1 MSPDKKPLKTA
12 LGMFSKE
19 EEFVPLSAECD
30 LSGQV
35 SGAGSCCTRGG
46 GCGAW
51 AEKKPRTEQ
60 WSHGECQSTEP
71 CSPSGGCSVVHLL
84 TPPSC
89 SINCSLHCQMGLSCS
104 LLSSGESSAEQCLRC
119 HQHGVQGEQLRASG
133 THSVCSLPLCP
144 LLRAQSS
151 GSGRHVGCCEPAARG
166 QFHASSLTCMWP
178 ELSRAGKCSEIRT
191 HRWRCG

>member
-1 MSPDKKPLKTA
+1 MSRHLSKLFDSLAKLKFKMSPDKKPLKTA

-35 SGAGSCCTRGG
+35 SGAGSCCTWGG

-71 CSPSGGCSVVHLL
+71 CSPSGGPSAH
-84 TPPSC
+84 PPFV
-89 SINCSLHCQMGLSCS
+89 LHKLQFALSD
-104 LLSSGESSAEQCLRC
+104 GAFMQPFIKWGEQC
-119 HQHGVQGEQLRASG
+119 
-133 THSVCSLPLCP
+133 
-144 LLRAQSS
+144 
-151 GSGRHVGCCEPAARG
+151 
-166 QFHASSLTCMWP
+166 
-178 ELSRAGKCSEIRT
+178 
-191 HRWRCG
+191 

>member
-71 CSPSGGCSVVHLL
+71 CSPSGGPSAH
-84 TPPSC
+84 PPFV
-89 SINCSLHCQMGLSCS
+89 LHKLQFALSDGLSCS
-104 LLSSGESSAEQCLRC
+104 LLSSGVSCAVQCLGC
-119 HQHGVQGEQLRASG
+119 HQHSVQGEQLRASG

-144 LLRAQSS
+144 LLRTQSS
-151 GSGRHVGCCEPAARG
+151 GSGRHAGCCEPAAGG